1 MSGAESDSRG
11 VEATNIELIRR
22 YRATPMA
29 ERHEFYAP
37 SYRTVRK
44 GLHNVAA
51 LAGPRES
58 GRPGYTRES
67 IPDRVDEIQHIV
79 AHGDQVWA
87 TWLVKGTHRGPLFG
101 IEGTGRPV
109 EMLELGI
116 WTVREGQLAEGWFM
130 ADELALLRQLGLRQL
145 PPLG

>member
-1 MSGAESDSRG
+1 MSGDGSDLQ
-11 VEATNIELIRR
+11 EAANIELVRR
-22 YRATPMA
+22 YRAAPMA
-29 ERHEFYAP
+29 ARHEFQAP
-37 SYRTVRK
+37 YYRTVRR
-44 GLHNVAA
+44 GLQHVAE
-51 LAGPRES
+51 LAGFPES
-58 GRPGYTRES
+58 GGFTQAS

-109 EMLELGI
+109 EMLEFGM
-116 WTVREGQLAEGWFM
+116 WTVRDGQLAEGWFM
-130 ADELALLRQLGLRQL
+130 ADELALLRQLGLRRL